1 MERSFL
7 SYEEELSS
15 FASILDTLLYHTNN
29 LPRLRIEG
37 LTEKDL
43 TQLTNLSLEYW
54 IQYADYRITPVRPTP
69 SGSAVAGRGLLQ
81 ETGEAAK

>member
-15 FASILDTLLYHTNN
+15 FASIVETLLYHTND
-29 LPRLRIEG
+29 LPRLKIEG
-37 LTEKDL
+37 LTETDL

-54 IQYADYRITPVRPTP
+54 TQYAGP
-69 SGSAVAGRGLLQ
+69 
-81 ETGEAAK
+81 